1 MGIAVLCVGDVAGR
15 AGLDALA
22 RLRAAKAKT
31 GADVVIVN
39 GENASGNGMTRA
51 DAREIFDAGAD
62 VITLGNHAFSKREI
76 STLLDDQPR
85 IIRPYNMPGG
95 RAGSGVYILQ
105 CGAYGGF
112 NLAIAALLGRI
123 GMEGGPEASNPF
135 AAADRLLENLAGKA
149 DGIIIDFHA
158 EATSEKAAMLFHLAG
173 RVSAVFGTHTHVR
186 TDDARVYNGTGFVTD
201 IGMTGAQHSVIGID
215 PASSLEY
222 FISDG
227 AVKRYR
233 PATGEGKISGAVFRL
248 SDDGKCQ
255 SVGLFSE

>member
-1 MGIAVLCVGDVAGR
+1 MR
-15 AGLDALA
+15 
-22 RLRAAKAKT
+22 
-31 GADVVIVN
+31 
-39 GENASGNGMTRA
+39 
-51 DAREIFDAGAD
+51 
-62 VITLGNHAFSKREI
+62 
-76 STLLDDQPR
+76 
-85 IIRPYNMPGG
+85 
-95 RAGSGVYILQ
+95 
-105 CGAYGGF
+105 AYGSF
-112 NLAIAALLGRI
+112 PPSRAVGRI

-215 PASSLEY
+215 PASSLKY

-233 PATGEGKISGAVFRL
+233 PVRRGQNRAVFGL
-248 SDDGKCQ
+248 SGDGKCR